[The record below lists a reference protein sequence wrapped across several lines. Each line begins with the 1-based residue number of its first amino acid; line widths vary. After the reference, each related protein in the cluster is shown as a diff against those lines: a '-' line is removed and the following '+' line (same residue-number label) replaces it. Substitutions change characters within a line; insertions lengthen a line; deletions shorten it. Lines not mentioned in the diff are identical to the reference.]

1 LVEYL
6 DNKNQK
12 VPSDSQLKAAQTSTS
27 AAPAAGNVNEALTSI
42 NRSFAEK
49 QVIDAAK
56 KTKLPYVDIAL
67 TPISPDLMGKID
79 VAEAEASLAIPFF
92 VLGKKMRIAVVNP
105 ENPVTLEYLAKLKTK
120 QITVQLNLAS
130 EEGIQSKIEQIK
142 ALQPHKDLGFENRDA
157 EINLKN
163 YEEEIKSL
171 DSLETDA
178 QNLAAK
184 ETLNRI
190 FVGALRVGASDIHFQ
205 PEDTE
210 IAIRFRVDG
219 VLQKILS
226 FNRKIGGEI
235 VDQLKYEARL
245 RLNVS
250 NIPQD
255 GRLSFM
261 ASERK
266 IDMRVGTLP
275 TEFGESV
282 VCRLLDPGKKIRS
295 LEELGFTDTNLEN
308 ITAALNLRSGMIL
321 ATGPTGSGKTTT
333 LYTLLDGFNK
343 PDRKVTTL
351 ENPIEYHIP
360 NVVQS
365 QIDENH
371 NYTFGSGLRALLRQ
385 DPDVMMVGEIRDG
398 ETAETAAQAAMTGH
412 ILLSTLHTNSAVET
426 IPRLLNLGMKPF
438 VVAGSLALVIAQRLV
453 RRPCAKCAEKINLT
467 MQQRSVITDYLT
479 EAKAHNAKLKVEA
492 PDFILKAQGCEVC
505 GHTGYRGQIVVA
517 ETFHLTD
524 DLREMIL
531 KDVSVAEITKA
542 IRKDQGMISF
552 AEDGVI
558 KACAGL
564 TTFEEVARVTGL
576 ILAI

>member
-1 LVEYL
+1 MPGAY
-6 DNKNQK
+6 
-12 VPSDSQLKAAQTSTS
+12 QLKTAQTSSS
-27 AAPAAGNVNEALTSI
+27 ANQAEGNVSETLDSI

-49 QVIDAAK
+49 QVIEAAK
-56 KTKLPYVDIAL
+56 KAEIPYIDIA
-67 TPISPDLMGKID
+67 TVPISPDLMSKLD
-79 VAEAEASLAIPFF
+79 VAEAETTLAIPFF
-92 VLGKKMRIAVVNP
+92 VLGKKMRVAVAHP
-105 ENPVTLEYLAKLKTK
+105 ENPITLEYLAKLKAK

-130 EEGIQSKIEQIK
+130 VEGIKSKIAQIK

-157 EINLKN
+157 EIDLKN
-163 YEEEIKSL
+163 YEEEIESL
-171 DSLETDA
+171 DSLQTDA

-226 FNRKIGGEI
+226 FNHKLGQEI

-245 RLNVS
+245 RLNVL

-261 ASERK
+261 ASGRK
-266 IDMRVGTLP
+266 VDVRVGSLP

-295 LEELGFTDTNLEN
+295 LEDLGFTGTNLEN
-308 ITAALNLRSGMIL
+308 IEAALNLRSGMIL

-333 LYTLLDGFNK
+333 LYALLDGFNK
-343 PDRKVTTL
+343 PDLKVTTL

-365 QIDENH
+365 QIDETH
-371 NYTFGSGLRALLRQ
+371 DYTFASGLRALLRQ

-438 VVAGSLALVIAQRLV
+438 VLAGSLALVIAQRLV
-453 RRPCAKCAEKINLT
+453 RRPCAKCAEKITLN
-467 MQQRSVITDYLT
+467 MQQRGVISAYLA
-479 EAKAHNAKLKVEA
+479 EAKSHNAKLKVEA
-492 PDFILKAQGCEVC
+492 PDFILKAHGCEAC
-505 GHTGYRGQIVVA
+505 GHTGYRGQVVVA
-517 ETFHLTD
+517 ESFNFTD

-531 KDVSVAEITKA
+531 KNASVGEITKA

-564 TTFEEVARVTGL
+564 TTLDEVARVTGL
-576 ILAI
+576 TLDI

>member
-1 LVEYL
+1 MLEYP

-12 VPSDSQLKAAQTSTS
+12 VPSDSQLKAAQVASTTT
-27 AAPAAGNVNEALTSI
+27 PVAGSVDEAIDNI
-42 NRSFAEK
+42 NRSLGEK
-49 QVIDAAK
+49 QVIAAAK
-56 KTKLPYVDIAL
+56 QAKLPYIDIAL

-105 ENPVTLEYLAKLKTK
+105 ENPVTLEYLAKLKAK
-120 QITVQLNLAS
+120 QITTQLNLAS
-130 EEGIQSKIEQIK
+130 EEGIRSKIQQIK
-142 ALQPHKDLGFENRDA
+142 ALQPQKDLGFENRDA

-171 DSLETDA
+171 DSLQAEA

-190 FVGALRVGASDIHFQ
+190 FIGALRVGASDIHFQ
-205 PEDTE
+205 PEDKE

-226 FNRKIGGEI
+226 FNHKIGQEV

-245 RLNVS
+245 RLNVL

-266 IDMRVGTLP
+266 IDVRVGTLP

-308 ITAALNLRSGMIL
+308 IQAALNLRSGMIL

-343 PDRKVTTL
+343 PDKKVTTL

-365 QIDENH
+365 QIDEVH
-371 NYTFGSGLRALLRQ
+371 DYTFASGLRALLRQ
-385 DPDVMMVGEIRDG
+385 DPDVMMVGEIRDS

-438 VVAGSLALVIAQRLV
+438 VLAGSLALVIAQRLV
-453 RRPCAKCAEKINLT
+453 RRPCMHCAEKISLT
-467 MQQRSVITDYLT
+467 MQQRSVIKDYLE
-479 EAKAHNAKLKVEA
+479 EAKSHNAKIKVAVPE
-492 PDFILKAQGCEVC
+492 FIFSAQGCEIC
-505 GHTGYRGQIVVA
+505 GHTGYHGQIVVA
-517 ETFHLTD
+517 ETFRLTD
-524 DLREMIL
+524 ELREMIL
-531 KDVSVAEITKA
+531 KEASVSEITNA
-542 IRKDQGMISF
+542 IRKDQGMVSF
-552 AEDGVI
+552 AEDGII

-564 TTFEEVARVTGL
+564 TTLEEVARVTG
-576 ILAI
+576 INLAI